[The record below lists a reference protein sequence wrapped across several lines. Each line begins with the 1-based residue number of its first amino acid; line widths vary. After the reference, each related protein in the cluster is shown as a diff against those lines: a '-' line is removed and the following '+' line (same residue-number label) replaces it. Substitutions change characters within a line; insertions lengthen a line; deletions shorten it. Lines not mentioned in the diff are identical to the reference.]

1 MKKICALVLA
11 LGLFVSLLP
20 VQEAYGL
27 GILDSVANLFGSDE
41 KKDNEIP
48 SMDDAFTGE
57 TIQVT
62 VNGKKLEVHKNF
74 YDAMTAYEEYFDK
87 YIEIMQDDDVS
98 VTETLSFL
106 NQYTEMMAALEAIED
121 ADMSKDEDVYYL
133 HVMNSI
139 NEKLLAAS

>member
-1 MKKICALVLA
+1 
-11 LGLFVSLLP
+11 
-20 VQEAYGL
+20 
-27 GILDSVANLFGSDE
+27 
-41 KKDNEIP
+41 
-48 SMDDAFTGE
+48 
-57 TIQVT
+57 
-62 VNGKKLEVHKNF
+62 
-74 YDAMTAYEEYFDK
+74 MTAYEEYFDK